1 MLRLFA
7 AAAFVASV
15 SVSCSEISF
24 IEINP
29 PADLQEKIDAI
40 QAEKDAANA
49 LLGDKTPIDIATPI
63 VGAEDC
69 TSAFFYC
76 FLRLFQRITEK
87 CLTLEFVNH
96 GYGAS
101 NWNNWNMCVATIQ
114 PLLPIREERISMQ
127 ETVPWKLRSSSS
139 VTDGTTSLFL
149 MTFAVVAKRVP
160 IMWL

>member
-69 TSAFFYC
+69 TSAFFTAFSDY
-76 FLRLFQRITEK
+76 FSVSQKK

-96 GYGAS
+96 GSGAS

-114 PLLPIREERISMQ
+114 PLPLIREERISMQ
-127 ETVPWKLRSSSS
+127 ETVLWRLRSSSS

-149 MTFAVVAKRVP
+149 MTFAVVARRVP